1 MHWSFGTVAP
11 SFSFTFSALL
21 SSVSLGLSSSTVHS
35 LSRSPFHSA
44 FMETDSKLTFIN
56 DNPINNNLFLFGT
69 YEQTFFTMFALQTTT
84 NFPDIML
91 LTYSSQRLSAL
102 YFVIYM
108 IIQYFLLMNMIAGVY
123 YFNYKN
129 VLVQSVSK
137 TTTSVS
143 LLEIIQEFLDL
154 ENFDKKK
161 FCQAFE
167 DYLRK
172 PELKLKQEES
182 HEEIKS
188 NERNENTRKS
198 KLMVE
203 KRDINEMEVFE
214 WERETEEDHQ

>member
-1 MHWSFGTVAP
+1 
-11 SFSFTFSALL
+11 
-21 SSVSLGLSSSTVHS
+21 
-35 LSRSPFHSA
+35 
-44 FMETDSKLTFIN
+44 METDSKLTFIN